1 MEIER
6 KWLIEG
12 FPAGLPLVAQ
22 AAMRQGYIATAPA
35 VRIRESTNEAGTQ
48 YIRPLTRRCFKGWR
62 PSLASRW

>member
-12 FPAGLPLVAQ
+12 FPADLPLVSQ

-35 VRIRESTNEAGTQ
+35 VRIRESTTENGTE
-48 YIRPLTRRCFKGWR
+48 
-62 PSLASRW
+62 